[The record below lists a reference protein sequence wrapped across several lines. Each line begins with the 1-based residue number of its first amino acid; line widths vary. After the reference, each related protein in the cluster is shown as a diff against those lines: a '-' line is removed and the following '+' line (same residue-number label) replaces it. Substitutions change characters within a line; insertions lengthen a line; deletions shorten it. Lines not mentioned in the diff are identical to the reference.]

1 MFSIF
6 SRPKLPKDLK
16 GGTVYDYRLGRRFD
30 PGAPAEAFE
39 ALLGTPVFLFRGA
52 ARLAGSMSK
61 FQPPQVW
68 FRNQTGV
75 QGLGGLQ
82 AGQFVGAP
90 LIDPSQVNNE
100 GG

>member
-1 MFSIF
+1 MFSFF

-16 GGTVYDYRLGRRFD
+16 GGQMYDYRLGRRFD

-39 ALLGTPVFLFRGA
+39 PLLGIPVTLFRGR
-52 ARLAGSMSK
+52 ARVAGTLSK

-68 FRNQTGV
+68 FRNQVGV
-75 QGLGGLQ
+75 NGLGGVQ

>member
-1 MFSIF
+1 MFSFF

-39 ALLGTPVFLFRGA
+39 ALLGTPVVLFRGR
-52 ARLAGSMSK
+52 ARVAGSLSK

-68 FRNQTGV
+68 FRNQVGV
-75 QGLGGLQ
+75 QGLGGVQ
-82 AGQFVGAP
+82 AGMYVGQP
-90 LIDPSQVNNE
+90 LLDPSQIE
-100 GG
+100 RD